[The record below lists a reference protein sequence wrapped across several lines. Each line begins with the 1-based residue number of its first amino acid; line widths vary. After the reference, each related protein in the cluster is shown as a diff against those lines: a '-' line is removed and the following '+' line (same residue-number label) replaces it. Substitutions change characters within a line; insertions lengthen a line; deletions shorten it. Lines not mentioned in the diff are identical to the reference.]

1 MAYELRHAWTGKEA
15 SDITDKGDLLGL
27 TASRH
32 TELTSPYMHLISTI
46 AHRVKGRERAE
57 TKQ

>member
-1 MAYELRHAWTGKEA
+1 MS
-15 SDITDKGDLLGL
+15 SDMHGQGRKQVTSQIRL

-32 TELTSPYMHLISTI
+32 TELTSPYVHLISTI